1 MHFILMVKIKKLFP
15 IIENILKQKERLMF
29 RNLIIYFLIISN
41 VSSTK
46 FLLNY
51 LNTSQIIIFNFE
63 VKE

>member
-51 LNTSQIIIFNFE
+51 LNTSQIITFNFE